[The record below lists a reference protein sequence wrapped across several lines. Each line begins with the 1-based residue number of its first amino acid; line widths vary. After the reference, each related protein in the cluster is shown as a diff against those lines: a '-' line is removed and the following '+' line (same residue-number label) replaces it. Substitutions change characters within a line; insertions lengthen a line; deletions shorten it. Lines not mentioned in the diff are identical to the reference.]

1 MIRGFFPF
9 GLKGRMEKMAASIR
23 RGRRRRGSLEGE
35 KTSTLFLPPQ
45 TKITRINVKGR
56 GRGENGRLFSLSE
69 NRWSFIVCRGI
80 VKTSNLPPP
89 PPVYL
94 PSSFATF
101 PLVIR
106 LEAQFSSRTNDRNSI
121 IVEHW
126 IICWVCMCVSR
137 VKCLEFMVK
146 KKDA

>member
-56 GRGENGRLFSLSE
+56 GRGENGWLFSLSE

-89 PPVYL
+89 PPGLSSLLFRNFSPRYSVRGTIFVANERSKLDNSWALNNLLGVYVCK
-94 PSSFATF
+94 SSEMFG
-101 PLVIR
+101 IYG
-106 LEAQFSSRTNDRNSI
+106 
-121 IVEHW
+121 
-126 IICWVCMCVSR
+126 
-137 VKCLEFMVK
+137 
-146 KKDA
+146 